1 MNRFRY
7 GLLASLLFIVQPLIT
22 DVMAEDGHG
31 HDQAASGQHD
41 DGEHDEGGVHLTP
54 QQQTAAGIVTEV
66 LTPKDVAGEIRAP
79 GEIRL
84 NAYAT
89 SMVTPRIAAQV
100 MKRHARLGDH
110 VKHRTALLTLSS
122 VEMAKAQGEVLV
134 TEREWRRV
142 KKLGREVVSEQ
153 RYTNARVTREQ
164 ARARVQAFGMTKRQL
179 GELISSGDA
188 SRADGT
194 FQLLASQSGTVI
206 RDDFIVG
213 ELVEPGRVLF
223 EISDESVLW
232 VEAKLTAVQAVQVAT
247 GAGAIVIADGRSL
260 SGKVIQVHH
269 ALEED
274 TRTLGVRI
282 EILNP
287 DDKLHPGLFVD
298 VRIASTGLA
307 PALAV
312 PEAAILRNPD
322 GDWVVFIEH
331 EAGEYKPVEVNVTRT
346 VLGMAVISGI
356 APGTSVVT
364 KGAFFLQSEL
374 AKAGFEVHNH

>member
-1 MNRFRY
+1 MNRFYY
-7 GLLASLLFIVQPLIT
+7 GFLASLLFLVQPLIV

-31 HDQAASGQHD
+31 HDEAASGQRD
-41 DGEHDEGGVHLTP
+41 DDEHDEGGVHLTP
-54 QQQTAAGIVTEV
+54 QQQAAADIVTEV
-66 LTPKDVAGEIRAP
+66 LTLKNVAGEIRAP

-89 SMVTPRIAAQV
+89 SKVTPRIAAQV

-110 VKHRTALLTLSS
+110 VKNRTALLTLSS

-134 TEREWRRV
+134 AEREWRRV

-153 RYTNARVTREQ
+153 RYTNVRVTREQ
-164 ARARVQAFGMTKRQL
+164 ARARVQAFGMTKKQL
-179 GELISSGDA
+179 SELINSGDA

-194 FQLLASQSGTVI
+194 FQLLASQDGTVI

-223 EISDESVLW
+223 EISDESMLW
-232 VEAKLTAVQAVQVAT
+232 VEAKLTAVQAAQVT
-247 GAGAIVIADGRSL
+247 KGAGAIVVVDGRSL

-269 ALEED
+269 ALDED

-282 EILNP
+282 EIPNP
-287 DDKLHPGLFVD
+287 EDKLHPGLFVD
-298 VRIASTGLA
+298 VRIASTGSA

-312 PEAAILRNPD
+312 PDAAILRSPD

-331 EAGEYKPVEVNVTRT
+331 EAGEYKPVEVNVIRT
-346 VLGMAVISGI
+346 VPGMAVISGI